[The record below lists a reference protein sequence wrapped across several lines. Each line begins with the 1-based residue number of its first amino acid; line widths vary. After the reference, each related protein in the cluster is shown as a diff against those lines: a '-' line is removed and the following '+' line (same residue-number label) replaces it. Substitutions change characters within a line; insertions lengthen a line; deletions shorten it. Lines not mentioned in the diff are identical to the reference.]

1 MLYYSYLPQLYIIKS
16 KINYRSIFGQSILN
30 MKTSIRTAK
39 TAIFGILF
47 LSLSISNAQIVY
59 EDQLETVYLNKNA
72 EEVVYTNSFSSFNSN
87 LIAINEISFK
97 NQIQKANQNNDYLL
111 FLSERSNLQILTSTY
126 LKTIRRGANQ
136 SIDYKSFKAFLK
148 KKLPELTHQFRKDN
162 NIEELYIISRKNT
175 FNGKIDAL
183 PSVL

>member
-1 MLYYSYLPQLYIIKS
+1 
-16 KINYRSIFGQSILN
+16 

-39 TAIFGILF
+39 TAIFSILF
-47 LSLSISNAQIVY
+47 LSLSISNAQIIY

-87 LIAINEISFK
+87 LIAKNEISFK
-97 NQIQKANQNNDYLL
+97 NQIRKANQNNDHLL
-111 FLSERSNLQILTSTY
+111 FLSERSNLQILTATY

-136 SIDYKSFKAFLK
+136 SNDSKSFKVFLN
-148 KKLPELTHQFRKDN
+148 KKLPELIHQFKKDN
-162 NIEELYIISRKNT
+162 NLEELYIISRKNT

-183 PSVL
+183 PGVL